1 MTEKSVNEPVPSSR
15 SPDSSTDLKWR
26 RLPEERPQQIL
37 MAAID
42 AFGEHGI
49 AATRLEDIAARAGVS
64 KGTIY
69 LYFES
74 KEDLFR
80 EVVRQVLV
88 PRMQEVERAL
98 DSGTPTEQL
107 ERYMRLQWEHFER
120 RSAAG
125 WIRLVVAELHKHPD
139 LAAVYYT
146 EAVSVGNKVLGG
158 ILRRGMDTGEFRA
171 MDPLE
176 ALAIIKAIALMN
188 VLWSQTPLPTGAGT
202 TVNRAARIDTMVD
215 FVLHALRPAPAAAPE
230 TR

>member
-1 MTEKSVNEPVPSSR
+1 MTEKSVKMVTDTR
-15 SPDSSTDLKWR
+15 GTDGHGDLKWR

-37 MAAID
+37 HAAID
-42 AFGEHGI
+42 VFGEHGI
-49 AATRLEDIAARAGVS
+49 AAAKLEDIASRAGVS

-120 RSAAG
+120 RHAAG
-125 WIRLVVAELHKHPD
+125 WIRLVLTELHKHPD
-139 LAAVYYT
+139 LAAFYYT

-158 ILRRGMDTGEFRA
+158 ILRRGMEAGEFRQ

-188 VLWSQTPLPTGAGT
+188 VLWAQTPLPTGAGT
-202 TVNRAARIDTMVD
+202 TVNRSASIDTMVD
-215 FVLHALRPAPAAAPE
+215 FVLHALRPVPGAAPE